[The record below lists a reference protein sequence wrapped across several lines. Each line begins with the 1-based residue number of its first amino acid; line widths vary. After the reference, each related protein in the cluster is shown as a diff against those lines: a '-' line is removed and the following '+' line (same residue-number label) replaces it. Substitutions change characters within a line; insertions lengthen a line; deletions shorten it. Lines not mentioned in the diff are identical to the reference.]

1 MDIFEGDQKKAK
13 YKLLPACEQV
23 LKGLD
28 LSLFDMC
35 IGERRKIEIPA
46 RLAYGLKGSKIFGVP
61 PDDGKVNGP
70 SM

>member
-1 MDIFEGDQKKAK
+1 M
-13 YKLLPACEQV
+13 KLLSACFACEQV

-46 RLAYGLKGSKIFGVP
+46 RLAYGLKGSKLFRVP

-70 SM
+70 SVSLESPIP